1 MKFKQQ
7 DVVRATH
14 KIPEIRYEDPN
25 ETSLTSFSGLVIFQS
40 LFQRLQIR
48 QELQRCFG
56 HLRCSAVYPTAVV
69 VLWLITHLLLG
80 FRKLRDRDYYAEDP
94 LVQRVLGL
102 RRLPDVATISR
113 CLNEMDATAVS
124 A

>member
-80 FRKLRDRDYYAEDP
+80 FRKLRITMRKIRWCSACWDFVDCRTS
-94 LVQRVLGL
+94 
-102 RRLPDVATISR
+102 RR
-113 CLNEMDATAVS
+113 S
-124 A
+124 AGA